1 MILTISEKESLLL
14 RLAKKVFKH
23 ESIVCNS
30 AQAEEII
37 LREKPNYVM
46 VDLKGNGELL
56 DMIKGKERLRL
67 NVFGG

>member
-56 DMIKGKERLRL
+56 DMIKGKDKLVV